1 MADNELVSRIMA
13 QYDEKRN
20 RAVGMRKQRI
30 NEVRQNFPRIAEID
44 AEIARLGGENINKIM
59 AKPDKVKEYNSE
71 LKAKYDI
78 LYAEKNRIIR
88 ENGIDPHYE
97 DYRYECSICSDT
109 GFTPENKRCKCF
121 EQQIINDIY
130 ARSDLGD
137 VLKFEN
143 FDTLSLEYYS
153 AVNGENGVSERDNII
168 RIVERAK
175 KLCNNFDTERKGLLF
190 YGSTGLGKTFLSNC
204 IAKEL
209 MDKGKTVV
217 YARATRM
224 FSIYEDYK
232 FGREQDKSKIDK
244 LYDADL
250 LIIDD
255 LGTENQSKINLA
267 FLDDLLNER
276 AARNKKLIIS
286 TNLRMDEL
294 AKIYSKRFTSR
305 LFEYC
310 IINKFYGSDI
320 RMQKL

>member
-1 MADNELVSRIMA
+1 MADIELISRINTL
-13 QYDEKRN
+13 YDEKRN
-20 RAVGMRKQRI
+20 RAMNERKQRI
-30 NEVRQNFPRIAEID
+30 LLIRENFPRIAQID

-59 AKPDKVKEYNSE
+59 AQPDKVNEFNAE
-71 LKAKYDI
+71 LKKKYDK
-78 LYAEKNRIIR
+78 LYTEKAEIIR
-88 ENGIDPHYE
+88 ENGINPNYDKFE
-97 DYRYECSICSDT
+97 YECSLCSDT
-109 GFTPENKRCKCF
+109 GYTADNKRCKCF

-130 ARSDLGD
+130 SRSDIGD
-137 VLKFEN
+137 VLKYEN

-153 AVNGENGVSERDNII
+153 DLNGENGVSERANII
-168 RIVERAK
+168 RIIERAK
-175 KLCNNFDTERKGLLF
+175 KLCNNFDEERKGLLF

-204 IAKEL
+204 IAKDLIER
-209 MDKGKTVV
+209 GKTVV
-217 YARATRM
+217 YTRATRM
-224 FSIYEDYK
+224 FSVYEDYK

-255 LGTENQSKINLA
+255 LGTENQSKMNLA

-276 AARNKKLIIS
+276 AARNKKIIIS

-294 AKIYSKRFTSR
+294 AKIYSRRFTSR